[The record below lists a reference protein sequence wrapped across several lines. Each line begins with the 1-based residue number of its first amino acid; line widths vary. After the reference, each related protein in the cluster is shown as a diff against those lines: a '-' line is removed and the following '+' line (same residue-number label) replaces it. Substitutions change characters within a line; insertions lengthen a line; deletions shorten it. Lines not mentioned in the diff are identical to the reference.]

1 LRAGTAVDRDGLSNH
16 GGALYRARMESN
28 PLRWSFRAQF
38 LLGAAA
44 CTALLGFAILVQLQ
58 GGLIPC
64 PLCIFQRI
72 AFAALGV
79 VFLIGGLH
87 APRGQVGRRVYG
99 VLALLAAAIGIGIA
113 GRHVW
118 IQHLPPDQVPSC
130 GPGLD
135 YMRELMP
142 MTSVIR
148 KVLTGSGE
156 CAKVDWTL
164 LGMSMPEWSLL
175 SFVVLALWAIYAM
188 LRKPSRGQ

>member
-1 LRAGTAVDRDGLSNH
+1 MNI
-16 GGALYRARMESN
+16 N
-28 PLRWSFRAQF
+28 PLRWSFRAQY
-38 LLGAAA
+38 LLGAIACAA
-44 CTALLGFAILVQLQ
+44 VIGFAILTQLR

-79 VFLIGGLH
+79 VCLFGALH
-87 APRGQVGRRVYG
+87 APRAPGGRRAYG
-99 VLALLAAAIGIGIA
+99 VLALLAAAVGIAIA

-118 IQHLPPDQVPSC
+118 IQHLPADEVPSC

-135 YMRELMP
+135 YMLDMMP
-142 MTSVIR
+142 LTGVVR

-156 CAKVDWTL
+156 CARVDWTF

-175 SFVVLALWAIYAM
+175 CFIVLAAWVLYAAFK
-188 LRKPSRGQ
+188 RR

>member
-1 LRAGTAVDRDGLSNH
+1 MRANTIVGCGGLSNH
-16 GGALYRARMESN
+16 DGAFYRVRMNSN
-28 PLRWSFRAQF
+28 PFRWSFRNQF

-44 CTALLGFAILVQLQ
+44 CAAVIGFAILTQLQ

-64 PLCIFQRI
+64 PLCIFQRV

-87 APRGQVGRRVYG
+87 APRGRGGRRAYG

-142 MTSVIR
+142 ITSVIR

-156 CAKVDWTL
+156 CARVDWTF
-164 LGMSMPEWSLL
+164 LGMSMPEWSVL
-175 SFVVLALWAIYAM
+175 SFLLLALWAMYVV
-188 LRKPSRGQ
+188 LRRR

>member
-1 LRAGTAVDRDGLSNH
+1 MN
-16 GGALYRARMESN
+16 SN

-44 CTALLGFAILVQLQ
+44 CAALLGFAILVQLQ

-87 APRGQVGRRVYG
+87 APRGIGGRRAYG
-99 VLALLAAAIGIGIA
+99 MVALAAAAIGIGTA

-156 CAKVDWTL
+156 CARVDWNF

-175 SFVVLALWAIYAM
+175 SFGLLALWAICAM
-188 LRKPSRGQ
+188 LRKPSRVQ

>member
-1 LRAGTAVDRDGLSNH
+1 MIN
-16 GGALYRARMESN
+16 N
-28 PLRWSFRAQF
+28 PLRWSFRTQF
-38 LLGAAA
+38 LAGAAA
-44 CTALLGFAILVQLQ
+44 CAAVLGFAIYTQLR

-72 AFAALGV
+72 AFAVLGI

-87 APRGQVGRRVYG
+87 APHGSGGRRGYG
-99 VLALLAAAIGIGIA
+99 VLALLAAAVGIGIS

-118 IQHLPPDQVPSC
+118 IQHLPADEVPSC

-142 MTSVIR
+142 ITSVIR

-156 CAKVDWTL
+156 CARVDWTF
-164 LGMSMPEWSLL
+164 LGVSMPEWSLL
-175 SFVVLALWAIYAM
+175 CFLLLALWAAVAAF
-188 LRKPSRGQ
+188 RRR

>member
-1 LRAGTAVDRDGLSNH
+1 MGSVAARLSNH
-16 GGALYRARMESN
+16 DGAFYLAYMNSN
-28 PLRWSFRAQF
+28 PFRWPFRAQF
-38 LLGAAA
+38 LLGAGVCA
-44 CTALLGFAILVQLQ
+44 ALLGFAILVQLQ

-87 APRGQVGRRVYG
+87 APRGSGGRRAYG
-99 VLALLAAAIGIGIA
+99 ALALLAAMIGIGIA

-156 CAKVDWTL
+156 CAKVDWTF
-164 LGMSMPEWSLL
+164 LGLSMPEWSLL
-175 SFVVLALWAIYAM
+175 SFVLLALWAIFVA
-188 LRKPSRGQ
+188 LRRPGAANR